1 MENPLYTLP
10 SEQPNLTEEKVRAI
24 VYSMMQN
31 FDGTIKAAAGN
42 VTIQG
47 NSANIIKQ
55 DSSNVYG
62 VSATGS
68 DAYLARYNPPI
79 VAYTDGL
86 RLSFKADVANIG
98 AATFTADDLTA
109 KDIRKNGSSALVTGD
124 IVAGQQVDVVYD
136 TTNGWWQLQTP
147 SSALTPT
154 LFNQGQTSR
163 TAATGDG
170 DQTIAHGLGVT
181 PKYIRITASALGT
194 SNTQLGWS
202 IGCTS
207 STSDNK
213 CQYFS
218 GNNGVAFATGQDTS
232 NLIFVDSGTGTEQW
246 TATLT
251 TLDATN
257 IVLTCDVT
265 GSAGTLLIQWEAFG

>member
-1 MENPLYTLP
+1 MENTLYTLP
-10 SEQPNLTEEKVRAI
+10 NENPNLTEEDVRAI

-31 FDGTIKAAAGN
+31 FNGTINAAEGN

-86 RLSFKADVANIG
+86 RLSFKADVANTG

-109 KDIRKNGSSALVTGD
+109 KDIRKNGTSALVTGD

-163 TAATGDG
+163 TSATGTG
-170 DQTIAHGLGVT
+170 TQNIAHGLGVT
-181 PKYIRITASALGT
+181 PKLVVIQYHGNTTTNAADTIGVGTAT
-194 SNTQLGWS
+194 
-202 IGCTS
+202 
-207 STSDNK
+207 STSTNSCTYSVFQDLPINRG
-213 CQYFS
+213 Q
-218 GNNGVAFATGQDTS
+218 NNS
-232 NLIFVDSGTGTEQW
+232 NIIIVENDAGTIRFE
-246 TATLT
+246 AAIS
-251 TLDATN
+251 TLDSTN
-257 IVLTCDVT
+257 ITLNFTTNT
-265 GSAGTLLIQWEAFG
+265 GGGTVYIQWQAFG